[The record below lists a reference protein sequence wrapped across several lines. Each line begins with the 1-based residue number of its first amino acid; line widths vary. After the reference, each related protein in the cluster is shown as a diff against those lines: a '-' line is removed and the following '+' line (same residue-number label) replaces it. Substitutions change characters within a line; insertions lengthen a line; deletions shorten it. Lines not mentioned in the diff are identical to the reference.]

1 MAYITFF
8 AKSAYRIFSGII
20 MAHSKLHISICS
32 DLHISATYASYN
44 RIICCI
50 ICLCGAFLFQGGYWI
65 VGLYAYRYADIV
77 YASVLC
83 YALHIAHI
91 FSIITKGR
99 RNRGG
104 QFHCAKFWAGG
115 KLSSES
121 LLVRQFLSESYGP
134 KMQKFWLKTS
144 ILGKYRG
151 RIEFLNISDLLCRKF
166 AAVCWNSIESL

>member
-1 MAYITFF
+1 MLCTAYSTYIQHH
-8 AKSAYRIFSGII
+8 YQGEEESG
-20 MAHSKLHISICS
+20 
-32 DLHISATYASYN
+32 
-44 RIICCI
+44 
-50 ICLCGAFLFQGGYWI
+50 
-65 VGLYAYRYADIV
+65 
-77 YASVLC
+77 
-83 YALHIAHI
+83 
-91 FSIITKGR
+91 
-99 RNRGG
+99 GG

>member
-1 MAYITFF
+1 MFRFAYFCNICKLQPDNLLHYLFVWCISVSRWLLDCWLVRLQVCRHCIRECFMLCT
-8 AKSAYRIFSGII
+8 AYSTYIQHHYQGEEESG
-20 MAHSKLHISICS
+20 
-32 DLHISATYASYN
+32 
-44 RIICCI
+44 
-50 ICLCGAFLFQGGYWI
+50 
-65 VGLYAYRYADIV
+65 
-77 YASVLC
+77 
-83 YALHIAHI
+83 
-91 FSIITKGR
+91 
-99 RNRGG
+99 GG